1 MKIFNDYLCR
11 QLKGG
16 GMEINMEV
24 LIGYLIIINFIA
36 FFLYGLDKRKAQKN
50 RWRITEKT
58 LIGIAVIG
66 GSLGAFTGMKLFRHK
81 TKKRKFSFGIPLVI
95 LMQAILIGYFL
106 LNR

>member
-1 MKIFNDYLCR
+1 
-11 QLKGG
+11 
-16 GMEINMEV
+16 MEV

-106 LNR
+106 LYR